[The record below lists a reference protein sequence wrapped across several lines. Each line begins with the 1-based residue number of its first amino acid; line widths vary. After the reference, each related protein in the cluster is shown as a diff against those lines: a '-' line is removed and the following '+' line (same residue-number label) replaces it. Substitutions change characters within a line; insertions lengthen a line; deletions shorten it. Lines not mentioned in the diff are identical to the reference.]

1 MYFLNPSAF
10 YLLAL
15 IPIVVLLH
23 FLKLR
28 RQRHVVPSVM
38 LWLEAIEDM
47 KANVPFQRLRNSLLL
62 PLQILFL
69 LVVVGSVAR
78 PALRQLGGLSEQ
90 SIIIIDTSASMG
102 ATDIEQNRLDVA
114 KAEALKLINQLGAN
128 GQMMIIDTARP
139 PHHIRQTFT
148 SDKEKLR
155 QAIENL
161 SVKHTA
167 PALKTVFDSVAVYAG
182 VPGMQI
188 ALDSDAV
195 GVVFI
200 SDNFR
205 LLPDAVNSTQLK
217 KIGLGNRS
225 ENVGIVQFSVTR
237 AAGNADPRSLRP
249 NRYQVLVGVQSFAD
263 IPKAF
268 QVQLGIE
275 GKSFFED
282 KSVILPPR
290 ETTSILFSLDDD
302 ERFYGQV
309 VTARL
314 DIDDDL
320 SVDNVASAILH
331 PPPRWK
337 VLLVSNRNQ
346 LPLTAI
352 LKTDPPVSLN
362 QIQTLDYHG
371 PGDSDILI
379 FDRFVP
385 DSLPEGN
392 IIFLNPIGG
401 LPFMPT
407 QENGQST
414 QVIDQHPTHEVMRDV
429 SLIDLEVK
437 ASLQTQLPLW
447 GIPLVETNQT
457 PLIWLGEQDEG
468 KIVVFAFDPFDLNV
482 SNFAVSIPSAPILV
496 SQCLEWLGSGTSP
509 IQPDFVSTSES
520 VKIRLERPSEVERII
535 VQMPDGEAQ
544 ELQDRGSQIVFTDT
558 TQIGVYTV
566 FVNGELFG
574 KFAAN
579 LLDPQESDLSPPELA
594 NDSNTGAGTER
605 VQSNLPEVNREIWA
619 YAAFLALLLL
629 IVEWWI
635 YHQNRRFRQ
644 P

>member
-1 MYFLNPSAF
+1 MHFLNPSAF
-10 YLLAL
+10 YLLAFL
-15 IPIVVLLH
+15 PIVVLLH

-69 LVVVGSVAR
+69 LVVVGGVAR

-102 ATDIEQNRLDVA
+102 ATDMGETRLDVA
-114 KAEALKLINQLGAN
+114 KTEALKLINQLGAN
-128 GQMMIIDTARP
+128 GQMMIMDTSRP
-139 PHHIRQTFT
+139 PHHIRQAFT
-148 SDKEKLR
+148 SDTEKLR

-161 SVKHTA
+161 SVVHT
-167 PALKTVFDSVAVYAG
+167 PPTLKAVFDSVAAYAG
-182 VPGMQI
+182 VSGAQVVQNPDV
-188 ALDSDAV
+188 A

-200 SDNFR
+200 SDNFGT
-205 LLPDAVNSTQLK
+205 LPNSENLVQLQ
-217 KIGLGNRS
+217 KIGLGHRS
-225 ENVGIVQFSVTR
+225 ENIAIIQFSVTR
-237 AAGNADPRSLRP
+237 ALTPP

-263 IPKAF
+263 TPKEF

-282 KSVILPPR
+282 ESVVLPSK
-290 ETTSILFSLDDD
+290 ETTSILFSFEDD

-320 SVDNVASAILH
+320 TVDNVAAAILH
-331 PPPRWK
+331 PPPNWK
-337 VLLVSNRNQ
+337 VLLVSDRSQ
-346 LPLTAI
+346 PPLTAI
-352 LKTDPPVSLN
+352 LKTDPHVMLN
-362 QIQTLDYHG
+362 QVQTSDYHG
-371 PGDSDILI
+371 TGENDILI
-379 FDRFVP
+379 FDQFVP
-385 DSLPEGN
+385 DPLPEGN

-401 LPFMPT
+401 FPFMPT
-407 QENGQST
+407 QENRQPT
-414 QVIDQHPTHEVMRDV
+414 QIIGQHPTHEVMQDV

-437 ASLQTQLPLW
+437 ASLRVQLPLW
-447 GIPLVETNQT
+447 GIPLIETNQT
-457 PLIWLGEQDEG
+457 PLIWLGEQDNQ
-468 KIVVFAFDPFDLNV
+468 KVVVFAFDPFDLDV
-482 SNFAVSIPSAPILV
+482 SNFATSIPSAPILM
-496 SQCLEWLGSGTSP
+496 SQFLEWLGAATSP
-509 IQPDFVSTSES
+509 IQPDL
-520 VKIRLERPSEVERII
+520 VKTGEPVRIYLEHISEVERIT
-535 VQMPDGEAQ
+535 VQTPDGDVQ
-544 ELQDRGSQIVFTDT
+544 ELQARDSRLVFTDT
-558 TQIGVYTV
+558 TKVGVYTV
-566 FVNGELFG
+566 FVDGEPFG
-574 KFAAN
+574 RFAAN
-579 LLDPQESDLSPPELA
+579 LLNAQESDLSPLQLA
-594 NDSNTGAGTER
+594 DDSNAGGDPER

-629 IVEWWI
+629 VVEWWI

>member
-1 MYFLNPSAF
+1 MHFLNPSAF
-10 YLLAL
+10 YFLAL

-69 LVVVGSVAR
+69 LVVVGGAAR
-78 PALRQLGGLSEQ
+78 PALRQLGGLNEQ
-90 SIIIIDTSASMG
+90 SIIIIDTSASMRS
-102 ATDIEQNRLDVA
+102 TDIGNTRLDVA
-114 KAEALKLINQLGAN
+114 KTEALKLINQLGAN
-128 GQMMIIDTARP
+128 GQMMIKDTSHP
-139 PHHIRQTFT
+139 PHNIRQAFT

-161 SVKHTA
+161 SVKHTP
-167 PALKTVFDSVAVYAG
+167 PALKAVFDSVAVYAG
-182 VPGMQI
+182 VPGAQM
-188 ALDSDAV
+188 ALNSDAV
-195 GVVFI
+195 GIVFI

-205 LLPDAVNSTQLK
+205 MLPDAVNLAQLQ
-217 KIGLGNRS
+217 KIALGDRS
-225 ENVGIVQFSVTR
+225 DNVAIIQFSVTR
-237 AAGNADPRSLRP
+237 ALTPP

-263 IPKAF
+263 TLKEF
-268 QVQLGIE
+268 QVQLGID
-275 GKSFFED
+275 GKPFFED
-282 KSVILPPR
+282 KSVVLPPR

-309 VTARL
+309 VTVRL

-320 SVDNVASAILH
+320 SIDNVASAILH
-331 PPPRWK
+331 SPPRWK
-337 VLLVSNRNQ
+337 VLLASDRNQ
-346 LPLTAI
+346 PSLTAI
-352 LKTDPPVSLN
+352 LKTDPHVSVK

-385 DSLPEGN
+385 DLLPEGN
-392 IIFLNPIGG
+392 IVFLNPLGG
-401 LPFMPT
+401 LPFMPA
-407 QENGQST
+407 QENKQSI

-437 ASLQTQLPLW
+437 VSLQTQLPLW

-457 PLIWLGEQDEG
+457 PLIWLGERDEG
-468 KIVVFAFDPFDLNV
+468 KIVVFAFDPFDLDV
-482 SNFAVSIPSAPILV
+482 SNFATSIPSAPILM

-509 IQPDFVSTSES
+509 IQPALVRTGES

-535 VQMPDGEAQ
+535 VQMPDGDVQ
-544 ELQDRGSQIVFTDT
+544 ELQARDSQIVFTDT

-566 FVNGELFG
+566 FVDGEPFG
-574 KFAAN
+574 RFAAN
-579 LLDPQESDLSPPELA
+579 LLNPQESDLSPSQLA
-594 NDSNTGAGTER
+594 DDPNAGLDTGR
-605 VQSNLPEVNREIWA
+605 VRSNLPEVNREIWA
-619 YAAFLALLLL
+619 YAAFLAQLLLL
-629 IVEWWI
+629 VEWWV
-635 YHQNRRFRQ
+635 YHQNRRFGQ
-644 P
+644 S